1 MGNEQLDFK
10 IGEDEE
16 PAEVEMNEDG
26 TNAVVTTKEEA
37 PLVETAASTAPK
49 KDELDQY
56 GDKVQKRIDKLTG
69 RLRET
74 QRREEAAVEY
84 ARNALNRA
92 EELEARFKQ
101 SDAERLVEAKG
112 RIDTQ
117 MVALKQ
123 IIKKARE
130 EYDIDTET
138 EAQQRLT
145 SMLMDQQR
153 VAEATH
159 YRQQSMTQREAP
171 PPQNNYQQ
179 KLPQQQYTAP
189 KAAVDPQAEEWA
201 ERNAWFGTNT
211 VMTGAVRGIHLD
223 LIQKEGFDP
232 QSEEYYDEIDRR
244 MRSIFPKELKQTT
257 PQDNRNARPVQ
268 TVAPATRSSGVNSSA
283 RRTVKLSP
291 SQVAIAK
298 RLGVPLEEYAKY
310 VKE

>member
-1 MGNEQLDFK
+1 MGTEQLDFK

-26 TNAVVTTKEEA
+26 TNAVVTSKEEA
-37 PLVETAASTAPK
+37 PMVETTASTEPK

-74 QRREEAAVEY
+74 QRREEAAIEY
-84 ARNALNRA
+84 ARNLQQRTD
-92 EELEARFKQ
+92 ELEQRFQ
-101 SDAERLVEAKG
+101 RTDADRLIEAKG

-117 MVALKQ
+117 MITLKQ

-145 SMLMDQQR
+145 SMMMDQQR
-153 VAEATH
+153 VSDATE
-159 YRQQSMTQREAP
+159 YRQQALSRQQQAP
-171 PPQNNYQQ
+171 QQAQQ
-179 KLPQQQYTAP
+179 KQYVAP
-189 KAAVDPQAEEWA
+189 KAPIDQQAEEWA
-201 ERNAWFGTNT
+201 ERNPWFGTNT

-223 LIQKEGFDP
+223 LVQKEGFDP

-244 MRSIFPKELKQTT
+244 MRSIFPKELKPTT
-257 PQDNRNARPVQ
+257 QQDNRNARPVQ
-268 TVAPATRSSGVNSSA
+268 TVAPATRSSGVNNSA
-283 RRTVKLSP
+283 RRTVRLSP

>member
-1 MGNEQLDFK
+1 MGTEQLDFK

-26 TNAVVTTKEEA
+26 TNAVVTSKEEA
-37 PLVETAASTAPK
+37 PVVETTASTEPK

-74 QRREEAAVEY
+74 QRREEAAIEY
-84 ARNALNRA
+84 ARNLQQRTD
-92 EELEARFKQ
+92 ELEQRFQ
-101 SDAERLVEAKG
+101 RTDADRLIEAKG

-117 MVALKQ
+117 MITLKQ

-145 SMLMDQQR
+145 SMMMDQQR
-153 VAEATH
+153 VAEATE
-159 YRQQSMTQREAP
+159 YRQQALSRQQQAP
-171 PPQNNYQQ
+171 QQAQQ
-179 KLPQQQYTAP
+179 KQYVAP
-189 KAAVDPQAEEWA
+189 KAPIDQQAEEWA
-201 ERNAWFGTNT
+201 ERNPWFGTNT

-223 LIQKEGFDP
+223 LVQKEGFDP

-244 MRSIFPKELKQTT
+244 MRSIFPKELKPTT
-257 PQDNRNARPVQ
+257 QQDNRNARPVQ
-268 TVAPATRSSGVNSSA
+268 TVAPATRSSGVNNSA
-283 RRTVKLSP
+283 RRTVRLSP

>member
-1 MGNEQLDFK
+1 MGNEELDFK
-10 IGEDEE
+10 IGDDEV
-16 PAEVEMNEDG
+16 PATVEMDDNGE
-26 TNAVVTTKEEA
+26 NAVVTDKEEA
-37 PLVETAASTAPK
+37 PLVETAANK
-49 KDELDQY
+49 RDELDQY

-74 QRREEAAVEY
+74 QRREEAAVES
-84 ARNALNRA
+84 ARNVQNRA
-92 EELEARFKQ
+92 NELEQRFQ
-101 SDAERLVEAKG
+101 RSDAERLVEAKG

-159 YRQQSMTQREAP
+159 YRQQSMAQAP
-171 PPQNNYQQ
+171 AQNTYQQ
-179 KLPQQQYTAP
+179 KLPQQQYTAAQP
-189 KAAVDPQAEEWA
+189 AVDPQAEEWA

-223 LIQKEGFDP
+223 LVQKEGFDP

-244 MRSIFPKELKQTT
+244 MRSIFPKELKQTM
-257 PQDNRNARPVQ
+257 QKDNRNNRPVQ
-268 TVAPATRSSGVNSSA
+268 TVAPATRSSGVNNSA
-283 RRTVKLSP
+283 RRTVRLSP

>member
-1 MGNEQLDFK
+1 MGTEQLDFK

-26 TNAVVTTKEEA
+26 TNAVVTSKEEA
-37 PLVETAASTAPK
+37 PMVETTASTGPK

-74 QRREEAAVEY
+74 QRREEAAIEY
-84 ARNALNRA
+84 ARNLQQRTD
-92 EELEARFKQ
+92 ELEQRFQ
-101 SDAERLVEAKG
+101 RTDADRLIEAKG

-117 MVALKQ
+117 MITLKQ

-145 SMLMDQQR
+145 SMMLDQQR
-153 VAEATH
+153 VNDATE
-159 YRQQSMTQREAP
+159 YRQQALSRQQQAP
-171 PPQNNYQQ
+171 QQAQQ
-179 KLPQQQYTAP
+179 KQYVAP
-189 KAAVDPQAEEWA
+189 KAPIDPQAEEWA
-201 ERNAWFGTNT
+201 ERNPWFGTNT

-223 LIQKEGFDP
+223 LVQKEGFDP

-244 MRSIFPKELKQTT
+244 MRSIFPKELKPTT
-257 PQDNRNARPVQ
+257 QQDNRNARPVQ
-268 TVAPATRSSGVNSSA
+268 TVAPATRSSGVNNSA
-283 RRTVKLSP
+283 RRTVRLSP

>member
-1 MGNEQLDFK
+1 MGTEQLDFK

-26 TNAVVTTKEEA
+26 TNAVVTSKEEA
-37 PLVETAASTAPK
+37 PMVETTASTEPK

-74 QRREEAAVEY
+74 QRREEAAIEY
-84 ARNALNRA
+84 ARNLQQRTD
-92 EELEARFKQ
+92 ELEQRFQ
-101 SDAERLVEAKG
+101 RTDADRLIEAKG

-117 MVALKQ
+117 MITLKQ

-145 SMLMDQQR
+145 SMMLDQQR
-153 VAEATH
+153 VSDAAE
-159 YRQQSMTQREAP
+159 YRQQALSRQQQAP
-171 PPQNNYQQ
+171 QQAQQ
-179 KLPQQQYTAP
+179 KQYVAP
-189 KAAVDPQAEEWA
+189 KAPIDPQAEEWA
-201 ERNAWFGTNT
+201 ERNPWFGTNT

-223 LIQKEGFDP
+223 LVQKEGFDP

-257 PQDNRNARPVQ
+257 QQDNRNARPVQ
-268 TVAPATRSSGVNSSA
+268 TVAPATRSSGVNNSA
-283 RRTVKLSP
+283 RRTVRLSP

>member
-1 MGNEQLDFK
+1 MGTEQLDFK

-26 TNAVVTTKEEA
+26 TNAVVTSKEEA
-37 PLVETAASTAPK
+37 PVVETTASTEPK

-74 QRREEAAVEY
+74 QRREEAAIEY
-84 ARNALNRA
+84 ARNLQQRTD
-92 EELEARFKQ
+92 ELEQRFQ
-101 SDAERLVEAKG
+101 RTDADRLIEAKG

-117 MVALKQ
+117 MITLKQ

-145 SMLMDQQR
+145 AMMMDQQR
-153 VAEATH
+153 VSDATE
-159 YRQQSMTQREAP
+159 YRQQALSRQQQAP
-171 PPQNNYQQ
+171 QQAQQ
-179 KLPQQQYTAP
+179 KQYVAP
-189 KAAVDPQAEEWA
+189 KAPIDPLAEEWA

-223 LIQKEGFDP
+223 LVQKEGFDP

-244 MRSIFPKELKQTT
+244 MRSIFPKELKPTT
-257 PQDNRNARPVQ
+257 QQDNRNARPVQ
-268 TVAPATRSSGVNSSA
+268 TVAPATRSSGVNNSA
-283 RRTVKLSP
+283 RRTVRLSP

>member
-1 MGNEQLDFK
+1 MSGEDLDFK
-10 IGEDEE
+10 IGEDED
-16 PAEVEMNEDG
+16 PATVEMDDNGE
-26 TNAVVTTKEEA
+26 NAVVTDKEEA
-37 PLVETAASTAPK
+37 PLVETSPVK

-74 QRREEAAVEY
+74 QRREEAAIEY
-84 ARNALNRA
+84 ARNLQQRA
-92 EELEARFKQ
+92 DELEQRFQ
-101 SDAERLVEAKG
+101 RTDADRLIEAKG

-117 MVALKQ
+117 MITLKQ

-145 SMLMDQQR
+145 SMMMDQQR
-153 VAEATH
+153 VSDATE
-159 YRQQSMTQREAP
+159 YRQQALSR
-171 PPQNNYQQ
+171 QQ
-179 KLPQQQYTAP
+179 QAPQQQAQQQQHVAP
-189 KAAVDPQAEEWA
+189 KAPVDLQAEAWA
-201 ERNAWFGTNT
+201 ENNPWFGTNP

-244 MRSIFPKELKQTT
+244 MRTIFPKETRPHTT
-257 PQDNRNARPVQ
+257 NQDNRNARPVQ
-268 TVAPATRSSGVNSSA
+268 TVAPATRSSGVNNSA
-283 RRTVKLSP
+283 RRTVKLSA

>member
-1 MGNEQLDFK
+1 MGTEQLDFK

-26 TNAVVTTKEEA
+26 TNAVVTSKEEA
-37 PLVETAASTAPK
+37 PVVETTASTEPK

-74 QRREEAAVEY
+74 QRREEAAIEY
-84 ARNALNRA
+84 ARNLQQRTD
-92 EELEARFKQ
+92 ELEQRFQ
-101 SDAERLVEAKG
+101 RTDADRLIEAKG

-117 MVALKQ
+117 MITLKQ

-145 SMLMDQQR
+145 SMMLDQQR
-153 VAEATH
+153 VSDATE
-159 YRQQSMTQREAP
+159 YRQQALSRQQQAP
-171 PPQNNYQQ
+171 QQAQQ
-179 KLPQQQYTAP
+179 KQYVAP
-189 KAAVDPQAEEWA
+189 KAPIDPQAEEWA

-223 LIQKEGFDP
+223 LVQKEGFDP

-244 MRSIFPKELKQTT
+244 MRSIFPKELKPTT
-257 PQDNRNARPVQ
+257 QQDNRNARPVQ
-268 TVAPATRSSGVNSSA
+268 TVAPATRSSGVNNSA
-283 RRTVKLSP
+283 RRTVRLSP

>member
-1 MGNEQLDFK
+1 MGTEQLDFK

-26 TNAVVTTKEEA
+26 TNAVVTSKEEA
-37 PLVETAASTAPK
+37 PTVETTASTEPK

-74 QRREEAAVEY
+74 QRREEAAIEY
-84 ARNALNRA
+84 ARNLQQRTD
-92 EELEARFKQ
+92 ELEQRFQ
-101 SDAERLVEAKG
+101 RTDADRLIEAKG

-117 MVALKQ
+117 MITLKQ

-145 SMLMDQQR
+145 SMMLDQQR
-153 VAEATH
+153 VNDATE
-159 YRQQSMTQREAP
+159 YRQQALSRQQQAP
-171 PPQNNYQQ
+171 QQAQQ
-179 KLPQQQYTAP
+179 KQYVAP
-189 KAAVDPQAEEWA
+189 KAPIDPQAEEWA
-201 ERNAWFGTNT
+201 ERNPWFGTNT

-223 LIQKEGFDP
+223 LVQKEGFDP

-244 MRSIFPKELKQTT
+244 MRSIFPKELKPTT
-257 PQDNRNARPVQ
+257 QQDNRNARPVQ
-268 TVAPATRSSGVNSSA
+268 TVAPATRSSGVNNSA
-283 RRTVKLSP
+283 RRTVRLSP

>member
-1 MGNEQLDFK
+1 MGTEQLDFK

-26 TNAVVTTKEEA
+26 TNAVVTSKEEA
-37 PLVETAASTAPK
+37 PMVETTASTEPK

-74 QRREEAAVEY
+74 QRREEAAIEY
-84 ARNALNRA
+84 ARNLQQRTD
-92 EELEARFKQ
+92 ELEQRFQ
-101 SDAERLVEAKG
+101 RTDADRLIEAKG

-117 MVALKQ
+117 MITLKQ

-145 SMLMDQQR
+145 SMMMDQQR
-153 VAEATH
+153 VSDATE
-159 YRQQSMTQREAP
+159 YRQQALSRQQQAP
-171 PPQNNYQQ
+171 QQAQQ
-179 KLPQQQYTAP
+179 KQYVAP
-189 KAAVDPQAEEWA
+189 KAPIDPQAEEWA

-223 LIQKEGFDP
+223 LVQKEGFDP

-244 MRSIFPKELKQTT
+244 MRSIFPKELKPTT
-257 PQDNRNARPVQ
+257 QQDNRNARPVQ
-268 TVAPATRSSGVNSSA
+268 TVAPATRSSGVNNSA
-283 RRTVKLSP
+283 RRTVRLSP

>member
-1 MGNEQLDFK
+1 MSGEELEFK
-10 IGEDEE
+10 VGEDET
-16 PAEVEMNEDG
+16 PATVEMDG
-26 TNAVVTTKEEA
+26 DGENAVVTDKEQA
-37 PLVETAASTAPK
+37 PLVETPSAK
-49 KDELDQY
+49 KDDLDQY

-74 QRREEAAVEY
+74 QRREEAAIEY
-84 ARNALNRA
+84 ARNVQQRA
-92 EELEARFKQ
+92 DELEQRFQ
-101 SDAERLVEAKG
+101 RTDADRLIEAKG

-145 SMLMDQQR
+145 SMMMDQQR
-153 VAEATH
+153 VSDATE
-159 YRQQSMTQREAP
+159 YRQQILSRQQPA
-171 PPQNNYQQ
+171 YQQ
-179 KLPQQQYTAP
+179 PTQQQKYVAP
-189 KAAVDPQAEEWA
+189 KPPIDQQAEDWA
-201 ERNAWFGTNT
+201 ERNPWFGTNT
-211 VMTGAVRGIHLD
+211 VMTGAVKGIHLD

-244 MRSIFPKELKQTT
+244 MRNIFPKETRPHTT
-257 PQDNRNARPVQ
+257 NQDNRNARPVQ
-268 TVAPATRSSGVNSSA
+268 TVAPATRSSGVNNSA
-283 RRTVKLSP
+283 RRTVKLSA

>member
-1 MGNEQLDFK
+1 MGTEQLDFK

-26 TNAVVTTKEEA
+26 TNAVVTSKEEA
-37 PLVETAASTAPK
+37 PMVETTASTEPK

-74 QRREEAAVEY
+74 QRREEAAIEY
-84 ARNALNRA
+84 ARNLQQRTD
-92 EELEARFKQ
+92 ELEQRFQ
-101 SDAERLVEAKG
+101 RTDADRLIEAKG

-117 MVALKQ
+117 MITLKQ

-145 SMLMDQQR
+145 SMMLDQQR
-153 VAEATH
+153 VNDATE
-159 YRQQSMTQREAP
+159 YRQQALSRQQQAP
-171 PPQNNYQQ
+171 QQAQQ
-179 KLPQQQYTAP
+179 KQYVAP
-189 KAAVDPQAEEWA
+189 KAPIDPQAEEWA
-201 ERNAWFGTNT
+201 ERNPWFGTNT

-223 LIQKEGFDP
+223 LVQKEGFDP

-244 MRSIFPKELKQTT
+244 MRSIFPKELKPTT
-257 PQDNRNARPVQ
+257 QQDNRNARPVQ
-268 TVAPATRSSGVNSSA
+268 TVAPATRSSGVNNSA
-283 RRTVKLSP
+283 RRTVRLSP

>member
-1 MGNEQLDFK
+1 MNGDQQEFK

-16 PAEVEMNEDG
+16 PAVVEMNDDG
-26 TNAVVTTKEEA
+26 SNAVVTTMEES
-37 PLVETAASTAPK
+37 PLVEVEQQGAKPK

-56 GDKVQKRIDKLTG
+56 SDKVQRRIDKLTS

-74 QRREEAAVEY
+74 QRREEAAIEY
-84 ARNALNRA
+84 ARSVQSKADD
-92 EELEARFKQ
+92 LERRFQ
-101 SDAERLVEAKG
+101 QTDVERLSEAKG
-112 RIDTQ
+112 RVETQ
-117 MVALKQ
+117 VVALKQ

-145 SMLMDQQR
+145 GMMMDQQR
-153 VAEATH
+153 ISEATA
-159 YRQQSMTQREAP
+159 YRQQVMAQQPPTQPYAA
-171 PPQNNYQQ
+171 
-179 KLPQQQYTAP
+179 PQQQQRQR
-189 KAAVDPQAEEWA
+189 VDPQAEEWA
-201 ERNAWFGTNT
+201 ERNAWFGTNPT
-211 VMTGAVRGIHLD
+211 MTGAVRGIHLD
-223 LIQKEGFDP
+223 LVQKEGFDP

-244 MRSIFPKELKQTT
+244 MRDIFPKELKVAPTQ
-257 PQDNRNARPVQ
+257 QNNRNNRPVQ

-283 RRTVKLSP
+283 RRTVRLNP

>member
-1 MGNEQLDFK
+1 MSDEELDFK
-10 IGEDEE
+10 IGEDDN
-16 PAEVEMNEDG
+16 PATVEMDDNGE
-26 TNAVVTTKEEA
+26 NAVVTDKEEA
-37 PLVETAASTAPK
+37 PLVETSSVK
-49 KDELDQY
+49 KDDLDQY

-74 QRREEAAVEY
+74 QRREEAAIEY
-84 ARNALNRA
+84 ARNLQQRA
-92 EELEARFKQ
+92 YELEQQFQRT
-101 SDAERLVEAKG
+101 DADRLIEAKG

-117 MVALKQ
+117 MITLKQ

-145 SMLMDQQR
+145 AMMMDQQR
-153 VAEATH
+153 VSDATQ
-159 YRQQSMTQREAP
+159 YRQQTLSRQQQ
-171 PPQNNYQQ
+171 PQPTYQQ
-179 KLPQQQYTAP
+179 PQQQVAARAP
-189 KAAVDPQAEEWA
+189 IDQQAEDWA
-201 ERNAWFGTNT
+201 ERNPWFGTNT
-211 VMTGAVRGIHLD
+211 VMTGAVKGIHLD

-244 MRSIFPKELKQTT
+244 MRNIFPKETKPHNTN
-257 PQDNRNARPVQ
+257 QDNRNARPVQ
-268 TVAPATRSSGVNSSA
+268 TVAPATRSSGVNNSA
-283 RRTVKLSP
+283 RRTVKLSA

>member
-1 MGNEQLDFK
+1 MGTEQLDFK

-26 TNAVVTTKEEA
+26 TNAVVTSKEEA
-37 PLVETAASTAPK
+37 PMVETTASTEPK

-74 QRREEAAVEY
+74 QRREEAAIEY
-84 ARNALNRA
+84 ARNLQQRTD
-92 EELEARFKQ
+92 ELEQRFQ
-101 SDAERLVEAKG
+101 RTDADRLIEAKG

-117 MVALKQ
+117 MITLKQ

-145 SMLMDQQR
+145 SMMMDQQR
-153 VAEATH
+153 VSDATE
-159 YRQQSMTQREAP
+159 YRQQALSRQQQAP
-171 PPQNNYQQ
+171 QQAQQ
-179 KLPQQQYTAP
+179 KQYVAP
-189 KAAVDPQAEEWA
+189 KAPIDPQAEEWA

-223 LIQKEGFDP
+223 LVQKEGFDP

-244 MRSIFPKELKQTT
+244 MRSNFPKELKPTT
-257 PQDNRNARPVQ
+257 QQDNRNARPVQ
-268 TVAPATRSSGVNSSA
+268 TVAPATRSSGVNNSA
-283 RRTVKLSP
+283 RRTVRLSP

>member
-1 MGNEQLDFK
+1 MGTEQLDFK

-26 TNAVVTTKEEA
+26 TNAVVTSKEEA
-37 PLVETAASTAPK
+37 PMVETTASTEPK

-74 QRREEAAVEY
+74 QRREEAAIEY
-84 ARNALNRA
+84 ARNLQQRTD
-92 EELEARFKQ
+92 ELEQRFQ
-101 SDAERLVEAKG
+101 RTDADRLIEAKG

-117 MVALKQ
+117 MITLKQ

-145 SMLMDQQR
+145 SMMMDQQR
-153 VAEATH
+153 VSDATE
-159 YRQQSMTQREAP
+159 YRQQALSRQQQAP
-171 PPQNNYQQ
+171 QQAQQ
-179 KLPQQQYTAP
+179 KQYVAP
-189 KAAVDPQAEEWA
+189 KAPIDPQAEEWA

-223 LIQKEGFDP
+223 LVQKEGFDP

-244 MRSIFPKELKQTT
+244 MRSIFPKELKPTT
-257 PQDNRNARPVQ
+257 QQDNRNARPVQ
-268 TVAPATRSSGVNSSA
+268 TVAPATRSSGVNNSA
-283 RRTVKLSP
+283 RRTVKLSA

>member
-1 MGNEQLDFK
+1 MGTEQLDFK

-26 TNAVVTTKEEA
+26 TNAVVTSKEEA
-37 PLVETAASTAPK
+37 PMVETTASTEPK

-74 QRREEAAVEY
+74 QRREEAAIEY
-84 ARNALNRA
+84 ARNLQQRTD
-92 EELEARFKQ
+92 ELEQRFQ
-101 SDAERLVEAKG
+101 RTDADRLIEAKG

-117 MVALKQ
+117 MITLKQ

-145 SMLMDQQR
+145 SMMMDQQR
-153 VAEATH
+153 VSDATE
-159 YRQQSMTQREAP
+159 YRQQALSRQQQAP
-171 PPQNNYQQ
+171 QQAQQ
-179 KLPQQQYTAP
+179 KQYVAP
-189 KAAVDPQAEEWA
+189 KAPIDPQAEEWA

-223 LIQKEGFDP
+223 LVQKEGFDP

-244 MRSIFPKELKQTT
+244 MRSIFPKELKPTT
-257 PQDNRNARPVQ
+257 QQDNRNARPVQ
-268 TVAPATRSSGVNSSA
+268 TVAPATRSSGVNNSA
-283 RRTVKLSP
+283 RRTVKLSA
-291 SQVAIAK
+291 SQVSIAK

-310 VKE
+310 VTE

>member
-1 MGNEQLDFK
+1 MGTEQLDFK

-26 TNAVVTTKEEA
+26 TNAVVTSKEEA
-37 PLVETAASTAPK
+37 PVVETTASTEPK

-74 QRREEAAVEY
+74 QRREEAAIEY
-84 ARNALNRA
+84 ARNLQQRTD
-92 EELEARFKQ
+92 ELEQRFQ
-101 SDAERLVEAKG
+101 RTDADRLIEAKG

-117 MVALKQ
+117 MITLKQ

-145 SMLMDQQR
+145 SMMMDQQR
-153 VAEATH
+153 VSDATE
-159 YRQQSMTQREAP
+159 YRQQALSRQQQAP
-171 PPQNNYQQ
+171 QQAQQ
-179 KLPQQQYTAP
+179 KQYVAP
-189 KAAVDPQAEEWA
+189 KAPVDPQAEEWA

-223 LIQKEGFDP
+223 LVQKEGFDP

-244 MRSIFPKELKQTT
+244 MRSIFPKELKPTT
-257 PQDNRNARPVQ
+257 QQDNRNARPVQ
-268 TVAPATRSSGVNSSA
+268 TVAPATRSSGVNNSA
-283 RRTVKLSP
+283 RRTVRLSP

>member
-1 MGNEQLDFK
+1 MDNEQLEFSL
-10 IGEDEE
+10 GEDEN
-16 PAEVEMNEDG
+16 PATVEMDNDG
-26 TNAVVTTKEEA
+26 ENGVVTDKEEA
-37 PLVETAASTAPK
+37 PMVETPSTK
-49 KDELDQY
+49 KDDLDQY

-74 QRREEAAVEY
+74 QRREEAAIEY
-84 ARNALNRA
+84 ARNLQQRA
-92 EELEARFKQ
+92 DELEQRFQ
-101 SDAERLVEAKG
+101 RTDADRLIEAKG

-117 MVALKQ
+117 MITLKQ

-145 SMLMDQQR
+145 SMMMDQQR
-153 VAEATH
+153 VSDATE
-159 YRQQSMTQREAP
+159 YRQQALSR
-171 PPQNNYQQ
+171 QQ
-179 KLPQQQYTAP
+179 QPQQQAYQQP
-189 KAAVDPQAEEWA
+189 QQRQVAARPPIDQQAEDWA
-201 ERNAWFGTNT
+201 ERNPWFGTNT
-211 VMTGAVRGIHLD
+211 VMTGAVKGIHLD

-244 MRSIFPKELKQTT
+244 MRSIFPKETKAHNTN
-257 PQDNRNARPVQ
+257 QDNRNARPVQ
-268 TVAPATRSSGVNSSA
+268 TVAPATRSSGVNNSA
-283 RRTVKLSP
+283 RRTVKLSA

>member
-1 MGNEQLDFK
+1 MGTEQLDFK

-26 TNAVVTTKEEA
+26 TNAVVTSKEEA
-37 PLVETAASTAPK
+37 PMVETTASTEPK

-74 QRREEAAVEY
+74 QRREEAAIEY
-84 ARNALNRA
+84 ARNLQQRTD
-92 EELEARFKQ
+92 ELEQRFQ
-101 SDAERLVEAKG
+101 RTDADRLIEAKG

-117 MVALKQ
+117 MITLKQ

-145 SMLMDQQR
+145 SMMMDQQR
-153 VAEATH
+153 VSDATE
-159 YRQQSMTQREAP
+159 YRQQALSRQQQAP
-171 PPQNNYQQ
+171 QQAQQ
-179 KLPQQQYTAP
+179 KQYVAP
-189 KAAVDPQAEEWA
+189 KAPIDPQAEEWA

-223 LIQKEGFDP
+223 LVQKEGFDP

-244 MRSIFPKELKQTT
+244 MRSIFPKELKPTT
-257 PQDNRNARPVQ
+257 QQDNRNARPVQ
-268 TVAPATRSSGVNSSA
+268 TVAPATRSSGVNNSA
-283 RRTVKLSP
+283 RRTVRLSP

-310 VKE
+310 VME

>member
-1 MGNEQLDFK
+1 MGTEQLDFK

-26 TNAVVTTKEEA
+26 TNAVVTSKEEA
-37 PLVETAASTAPK
+37 PVVETTASTEPK

-74 QRREEAAVEY
+74 QRREEAAIEY
-84 ARNALNRA
+84 ARNLQQRTD
-92 EELEARFKQ
+92 ELEQRFQ
-101 SDAERLVEAKG
+101 RTDADRLIEAKG

-117 MVALKQ
+117 MITLKQ

-145 SMLMDQQR
+145 SMMMDQQR
-153 VAEATH
+153 VSDATE
-159 YRQQSMTQREAP
+159 YRQQALSRQQQAP
-171 PPQNNYQQ
+171 QQAQQ
-179 KLPQQQYTAP
+179 KQYVAP
-189 KAAVDPQAEEWA
+189 KAPIDPQAEEWA

-223 LIQKEGFDP
+223 LVQKEGFDP

-244 MRSIFPKELKQTT
+244 MRSIFPKELKPTT
-257 PQDNRNARPVQ
+257 QQDNRNARPVQ
-268 TVAPATRSSGVNSSA
+268 TVAPATRSSGVNNSA
-283 RRTVKLSP
+283 RRTVRLSP

>member
-1 MGNEQLDFK
+1 MGTEQLDFK

-26 TNAVVTTKEEA
+26 TNAVVTSKEEA
-37 PLVETAASTAPK
+37 PMVETTASTEPK

-74 QRREEAAVEY
+74 QRREEAAIEY
-84 ARNALNRA
+84 ARNLQQRTD
-92 EELEARFKQ
+92 ELEQRFQ
-101 SDAERLVEAKG
+101 RTDADRLIEAKG

-117 MVALKQ
+117 MITLKQ

-145 SMLMDQQR
+145 SMMMDQQR
-153 VAEATH
+153 VSDATE
-159 YRQQSMTQREAP
+159 YRQQALSRQQQAP
-171 PPQNNYQQ
+171 QQAQQ
-179 KLPQQQYTAP
+179 KQYVAP
-189 KAAVDPQAEEWA
+189 KAPIDPQAEEWA
-201 ERNAWFGTNT
+201 ERNPWFGTNT

-223 LIQKEGFDP
+223 LVQKEGFDP

-244 MRSIFPKELKQTT
+244 MRSIFPKELKPTT
-257 PQDNRNARPVQ
+257 QQDNRNARPVQ
-268 TVAPATRSSGVNSSA
+268 TVAPATRSSGVNNSA
-283 RRTVKLSP
+283 RRTVRLSP

>member
-1 MGNEQLDFK
+1 MSGEDLDFK

-16 PAEVEMNEDG
+16 PATVEMDDNGE
-26 TNAVVTTKEEA
+26 NAVVTEKEEA
-37 PLVETAASTAPK
+37 PLVETSPTK

-74 QRREEAAVEY
+74 QRREEAAIEY
-84 ARNALNRA
+84 ARNLQQRA
-92 EELEARFKQ
+92 DELEQRFQ
-101 SDAERLVEAKG
+101 RTDADRLIEAKG

-117 MVALKQ
+117 MITLKQ

-145 SMLMDQQR
+145 SMMMDQQR
-153 VAEATH
+153 VSDATE
-159 YRQQSMTQREAP
+159 YRQQALSR
-171 PPQNNYQQ
+171 QQ
-179 KLPQQQYTAP
+179 QAPQQQAYQPQAQQQQHVAP
-189 KAAVDPQAEEWA
+189 KAPVDLQAEAWA
-201 ERNAWFGTNT
+201 ENNPWFGTNT

-244 MRSIFPKELKQTT
+244 MRNIFPKETKPHTT
-257 PQDNRNARPVQ
+257 NQDNRNARPVQ
-268 TVAPATRSSGVNSSA
+268 TVAPATRSSGVNNSA
-283 RRTVKLSP
+283 RRTVKLSA

-298 RLGVPLEEYAKY
+298 RLNVPLEEYAKY

>member
-1 MGNEQLDFK
+1 MGTEQLDFK
-10 IGEDEE
+10 IGEDEQ

-26 TNAVVTTKEEA
+26 TNAVVTSKEEA
-37 PLVETAASTAPK
+37 PVVETTASTEPK

-74 QRREEAAVEY
+74 QRREEAAIEY
-84 ARNALNRA
+84 ARNLQQRTD
-92 EELEARFKQ
+92 ELEQRFQ
-101 SDAERLVEAKG
+101 RTDADRLIEAKG

-117 MVALKQ
+117 MITLKQ

-145 SMLMDQQR
+145 AMMLDQQR
-153 VAEATH
+153 VSDATE
-159 YRQQSMTQREAP
+159 YRQQALSRQQQAP
-171 PPQNNYQQ
+171 QQAQQ
-179 KLPQQQYTAP
+179 KQYVAP
-189 KAAVDPQAEEWA
+189 KAPIDPQAEEWA
-201 ERNAWFGTNT
+201 ERNPWFGTNT

-223 LIQKEGFDP
+223 LVQKEGFDP

-244 MRSIFPKELKQTT
+244 MRSIFPKELKPTT
-257 PQDNRNARPVQ
+257 QQDNRNARPVQ
-268 TVAPATRSSGVNSSA
+268 TVAPATRSSGVNNSA
-283 RRTVKLSP
+283 RRTVRLSP

>member
-1 MGNEQLDFK
+1 MGTEQLDFK

-26 TNAVVTTKEEA
+26 TNAVVTSKEEA
-37 PLVETAASTAPK
+37 PVVETTASTEPK

-74 QRREEAAVEY
+74 QRREEAAIEY
-84 ARNALNRA
+84 ARNLQQRTD
-92 EELEARFKQ
+92 ELEQRFQ
-101 SDAERLVEAKG
+101 RTDADRLIEAKG

-117 MVALKQ
+117 MITLKQ

-145 SMLMDQQR
+145 AMMLDQQR
-153 VAEATH
+153 VSDATE
-159 YRQQSMTQREAP
+159 YRQQALSRQQQAP
-171 PPQNNYQQ
+171 QQAQQ
-179 KLPQQQYTAP
+179 KQYVAP
-189 KAAVDPQAEEWA
+189 KAPIDPLAEEWA

-223 LIQKEGFDP
+223 LVQKEGFDP

-244 MRSIFPKELKQTT
+244 MRSIFPKELKPTT
-257 PQDNRNARPVQ
+257 QQDNRNARPVQ
-268 TVAPATRSSGVNSSA
+268 TVAPATRSSGVNNSA
-283 RRTVKLSP
+283 RRTVRLSP

>member
-1 MGNEQLDFK
+1 MGNEELDFK
-10 IGEDEE
+10 IGDDEV
-16 PAEVEMNEDG
+16 PATVEMDDNGE
-26 TNAVVTTKEEA
+26 NAVVTDKEEA
-37 PLVETAASTAPK
+37 PLVETAANK
-49 KDELDQY
+49 RDELDQY

-84 ARNALNRA
+84 ARNVQNRA
-92 EELEARFKQ
+92 NELEQRFQ
-101 SDAERLVEAKG
+101 RSDAERLVEAKG

-159 YRQQSMTQREAP
+159 YRQQAMAQAP
-171 PPQNNYQQ
+171 ANTYQQ
-179 KLPQQQYTAP
+179 KLPQQQYTATQ
-189 KAAVDPQAEEWA
+189 AVDPQAEEWA

-223 LIQKEGFDP
+223 LVQKEGFDP

-244 MRSIFPKELKQTT
+244 MRSIFPKELKQTM
-257 PQDNRNARPVQ
+257 QKDNRNNRPVQ
-268 TVAPATRSSGVNSSA
+268 TVAPATRSSGVNNSA
-283 RRTVKLSP
+283 RRTVRLSP

>member
-37 PLVETAASTAPK
+37 PLVETPASTAPK

-159 YRQQSMTQREAP
+159 YRRQSMTQREAP

-179 KLPQQQYTAP
+179 
-189 KAAVDPQAEEWA
+189 
-201 ERNAWFGTNT
+201 
-211 VMTGAVRGIHLD
+211 
-223 LIQKEGFDP
+223 
-232 QSEEYYDEIDRR
+232 
-244 MRSIFPKELKQTT
+244 
-257 PQDNRNARPVQ
+257 
-268 TVAPATRSSGVNSSA
+268 
-283 RRTVKLSP
+283 
-291 SQVAIAK
+291 
-298 RLGVPLEEYAKY
+298 
-310 VKE
+310 

>member
-1 MGNEQLDFK
+1 MGTEQLDFK

-26 TNAVVTTKEEA
+26 TNAVVTSKEEA
-37 PLVETAASTAPK
+37 PVVETTASTEPK

-74 QRREEAAVEY
+74 QRREEAAIEY
-84 ARNALNRA
+84 ARNLQQRTD
-92 EELEARFKQ
+92 ELEQRFQ
-101 SDAERLVEAKG
+101 RTDADRLIEAKG

-117 MVALKQ
+117 MITLKQ

-145 SMLMDQQR
+145 SMMMDQQR
-153 VAEATH
+153 VSDAAE
-159 YRQQSMTQREAP
+159 YRQQALSRQQQAP
-171 PPQNNYQQ
+171 QPAQQ
-179 KLPQQQYTAP
+179 KQYVAP
-189 KAAVDPQAEEWA
+189 KAPIDPQAEEWA
-201 ERNAWFGTNT
+201 ERNPWFGTNT

-223 LIQKEGFDP
+223 LVQKEGFDP

-244 MRSIFPKELKQTT
+244 MRSIFPKELKPTT
-257 PQDNRNARPVQ
+257 QQDNRNARPVQ
-268 TVAPATRSSGVNSSA
+268 TVAPATRSSGVNNSA
-283 RRTVKLSP
+283 RRTVRLSP